1 MSQPSNSDDEPAPVT
16 DADRGQVAAT
26 AAEVYESFFLPA
38 LFDQW
43 AGPLLDAAKVTNG
56 ARVLDVGCGTGIVA
70 RNAVSRVGPEGRV
83 VGLDP
88 NEGMLAVARKT
99 SDVDWVTGA
108 AEDIPFEDNG
118 FDVVVSQFAMMFFDD
133 RRGAVSEMSRV
144 LVPGGRV
151 AIATW
156 ASLEETPGYASM
168 TILLDRLF
176 GTEAGDALRAP
187 YNMGD
192 PHVLEELLSAE
203 FEDVEVEMV
212 EGTAR
217 FDSIEAWVHTDIRGW
232 TLSDM
237 SEENYQRLL
246 AAARTELA
254 RHVGDDGRV
263 SFPAPALIA
272 TGAAAS

>member
-1 MSQPSNSDDEPAPVT
+1 MSQQSTSDREATPVT

-43 AGPLLDAAKVTNG
+43 AGPLLDAAQVSSG
-56 ARVLDVGCGTGIVA
+56 DRVLDVGCGTGIVA
-70 RNAVSRVGPEGRV
+70 RSALSRVGPEGRV

-88 NEGMLAVARKT
+88 NEGMLAVAKKT
-99 SDVDWVTGA
+99 SGVEWTTGV
-108 AEDIPFEDNG
+108 AEDIPFDDNG

-133 RRGAVSEMSRV
+133 RSGAVSEMSRV
-144 LVPGGRV
+144 LEPGGRT

-156 ASLEETPGYASM
+156 ASLDDTPGYASM
-168 TILLDRLF
+168 VRLLDRLF
-176 GTEAGDALRAP
+176 GTDAGDALRAP

-192 PHVLEELLSAE
+192 SRILEELLSAE
-203 FEDVEVEMV
+203 FEDVEIETI

-237 SEENYQRLL
+237 SEEDYQRLL
-246 AAARTELA
+246 AAAEDELA
-254 RHVGDDGRV
+254 RYVGDGGKV

-272 TGAAAS
+272 TGAAAG